1 MNDYLVPIENQGQR
15 VLTTQQLAECY
26 GTTIYVISKNFNR
39 NAERY
44 VKGKHYF
51 LLEGEELK
59 EFLHWSNCPTQ
70 NLTKVRALYLWTEKG
85 ALLHAKSLNTDKAW
99 QVYDILMES
108 YFRVKE
114 GASKL
119 NGGNIKAIS
128 MLHAELGELIAATS
142 FIESR
147 VETLEN
153 TMTIDYAQQLLLQDT
168 AKAVAIEAM
177 GGKENRS
184 YQDSSLRSKV
194 FSTVWKDYKEY
205 FGVNSYKNT
214 ARVDFERA
222 KEYLKSWRAQ
232 GKLLRDIEDENK
244 WIEGEGKGEERSR
257 GTEF

>member
-1 MNDYLVPIENQGQR
+1 VKDYLVPIENQGQR

-39 NAERY
+39 NADRY
-44 VKGKHYF
+44 IKGKHYY

-70 NLTKVRALYLWTEKG
+70 NLNKVRNLYLWTEKG

-99 QVYDILMES
+99 EVYDILVES
-108 YFRVKE
+108 YFRAKE
-114 GASKL
+114 EGSKL

-128 MLHAELGELIAATS
+128 MLHSEIGALIAATS

-147 VETLEN
+147 VESLES
-153 TMTIDYAQQLLLQDT
+153 TMTIDYSQQQLLQET
-168 AKAVAIEAM
+168 AKAVAIDAM
-177 GGKENRS
+177 GGKGNKA
-184 YQDSSLRSKV
+184 YKDSSLRSKV

-205 FGVNSYKNT
+205 FCVNSYRNT
-214 ARVDFERA
+214 ASLDFERA

-232 GKLLRDIEDENK
+232 GKLLRDIEDGNRV
-244 WIEGEGKGEERSR
+244 IGG
-257 GTEF
+257 